1 MKFEKKEKKKTERK
15 LHSFSQNP
23 KKLKILNLK
32 LLEM

>member
-15 LHSFSQNP
+15 LHSFSQNL
-23 KKLKILNLK
+23 KKLKIENLK